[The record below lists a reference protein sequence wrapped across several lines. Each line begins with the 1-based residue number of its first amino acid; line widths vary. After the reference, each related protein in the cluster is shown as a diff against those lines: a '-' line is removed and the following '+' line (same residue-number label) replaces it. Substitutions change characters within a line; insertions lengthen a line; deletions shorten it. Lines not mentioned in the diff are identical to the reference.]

1 MSESP
6 FESHKSKWS
15 MQLGSDE
22 INRVL
27 GMVHTLTSRKD
38 GREFVWVKRTG
49 PSTRRWFVQGYHVR
63 GYFDAT
69 AGPDDPEDT
78 VTIPCYVLDL
88 ALELT
93 EPNNEV
99 TLFLNEKENILV
111 CRVLDRYSAADAYD
125 ANDSAPT
132 YDPVTDVEPVLRG
145 KFMRNVQV
153 SADVLEAIAEQYM
166 SIRRS
171 VYDANS
177 NPTPPVTTLA
187 FTPKTIRWT
196 TDWTRF
202 GKPAV
207 SGMAPAVTDRYF
219 DVTFYPLFFWTYVN
233 CCYLDSDLTFG
244 YDDNNVAI
252 WGDGWAVWGDALS
265 EIYVRWA
272 DRADDVLGEFGFTRD
287 NVLSDATALAYEN
300 DDVSIMMEIVDGVA
314 GPECIRL
321 ESVLNSGVTVTEDV
335 LRETM
340 GLSDRLVGAKLHI
353 TESFLTVTVD
363 IDNPRNS
370 DDFKDGVTALL
381 TAIGRCGEFTAAL
394 PLFGDVIPEE
404 TPAADPGDIPND

>member
-6 FESHKSKWS
+6 FEGHKSAWS
-15 MQLGSDE
+15 IQLGSDE

-27 GMVHTLTSRKD
+27 GMVHALTSRKD

-69 AGPDDPEDT
+69 AGPDDPEEAIT
-78 VTIPCYVLDL
+78 VPRYVLDL

-99 TLFLNEKENILV
+99 TLFLNEKENIFV
-111 CRVLDRYSAADAYD
+111 CRVIDQYSAADAYE
-125 ANDSAPT
+125 AEDSAPT
-132 YDPVTDVEPVLRG
+132 YDPVADVEPVLRG

-153 SADVLEAIAEQYM
+153 SADVLERIAEQYM
-166 SIRRS
+166 MVRRS
-171 VYDANS
+171 TFDANS

-196 TDWTRF
+196 TDWSRF
-202 GKPAV
+202 GRPAV

-219 DVTFYPLFFWTYVN
+219 EVTFYPLFFWTYVN
-233 CCYLDSDLTFG
+233 FCYLDSDLTFG
-244 YDDNNVAI
+244 YDNDNVAI
-252 WGDGWAVWGDALS
+252 WGDGWAVWGDELS
-265 EIYVRWA
+265 DLFVRWG
-272 DRADDVLGEFGFTRD
+272 DRADDVFGDFGFTRD
-287 NVLSDATALAYEN
+287 DTLSDEATLTYGN
-300 DDVSIMMEIVDGVA
+300 DDVMIMMEIIDGVA

-321 ESVLNSGVTVTEDV
+321 QCVLDSGVTVTKEV
-335 LRETM
+335 LDETM
-340 GLSDRLVGAKLHI
+340 RLSDRLVGAKLHI

-370 DDFKDGVTALL
+370 DEFKDGVTALL
-381 TAIGRCGEFTAAL
+381 AAIGSCGEFTAAL
-394 PLFGDVIPEE
+394 PLFGDVIAGE
-404 TPAADPGDIPND
+404 TPAPDPGDIPND